1 MEATLRKRTEDEYK
15 ESASPRVVVVFVEVV
30 AGDVPLEE
38 FEEDDTLCNARVVL
52 VALYFGVD

>member
-1 MEATLRKRTEDEYK
+1 MEATVRKRTEDGYK

-30 AGDVPLEE
+30 AGDVPFE
-38 FEEDDTLCNARVVL
+38 FEEDDTFCNARVVL

>member
-15 ESASPRVVVVFVEVV
+15 ESASPWVVVVFVEVV
-30 AGDVPLEE
+30 AGDVPLE